1 GGHPLIQHVLIES
14 VYEAEPACHFSI
26 WELVEAAILNEL
38 PVASQF
44 IAPGFQSR
52 SIFVQFTGYRKGR
65 KLGAGDTRCLAYS
78 LVVYIE
84 MIDLLVNHLP
94 DAVRHTKLNVFD
106 FDNQFPTLSLCG
118 NQALRDE
125 VIDSVYHKQRISTCS
140 CVNQVSKLGWKS
152 IARKPDA
159 EIA

>member
-1 GGHPLIQHVLIES
+1 GGPPLIQHGLIES
-14 VYEAEPACHFSI
+14 GYETETARHFSI
-26 WELVEAAILNEL
+26 LGPVEAAILQE
-38 PVASQF
+38 PPAASQF
-44 IAPGFQSR
+44 IAPGFQSP
-52 SIFVQFTGYRKGR
+52 SIFVPVTGHRKGR
-65 KLGAGDTRCLAYS
+65 KLGSRDTGCRGNS
-78 LVVYIE
+78 LVGYIE